1 MRYWVTH
8 FPLPEP
14 TCSALTK
21 AGLQPW
27 SSGESALPVT
37 DSLLLYDSPDQLI
50 ASVGIGPESDTLTPF
65 EILRSYRSLLNLS
78 AQTGQPLMAI
88 SHLQRLEPHVLS
100 TLIEDGTGAPSF
112 PPPLLPI
119 PTLLASVT
127 LTLLEAE
134 PALLDCYCDLELR
147 AVLLGREPDLRYGE
161 RLRQAGQ
168 DGDAL
173 LQAFL
178 ASQRV
183 QAAATE
189 LEQRLVSRD
198 MELQEA
204 REESELLLLQ
214 LHQVH
219 QDLEDYFL
227 ADVEKQ
233 RRLEARDR
241 EFEALRERLEP
252 RLADFE
258 KLLAIR
264 DMELQEAREESELS
278 LLQLHRV
285 NEDLEHYFLADVEK
299 QRRLEARDREFEALR
314 ERLEPRLADFEKL
327 LAIRDMELQEA
338 REESELSLLQL
349 HRVNEDLEHYFLADV
364 EKQRRLEGRDR
375 EFESLRERLES
386 RLADLEKLLASRD
399 TDLQEARETAQLNV
413 LQLHQVQ
420 EELERYFLKARASD
434 QLAQAQLEQL
444 QRAQRVIV
452 RLSPTAPNTA
462 VFSRALAVQV
472 LPEQASALP
481 NPTLQTEALL
491 STYAT
496 SLQRASALLER
507 ARSR

>member
-299 QRRLEARDREFEALR
+299 QRRLE
-314 ERLEPRLADFEKL
+314 
-327 LAIRDMELQEA
+327 
-338 REESELSLLQL
+338 
-349 HRVNEDLEHYFLADV
+349 
-364 EKQRRLEGRDR
+364 GRDR